1 MINKIKPHKL
11 FENNRT
17 LRLHIDKYSVLSFL
31 KIYNPLHICFSNNA
45 IGKFLKEQHRYFRIL
60 SILSS
65 GICFFSGDVSAQV
78 ENHIFNSPITTAIE
92 YSESKSDSQTNI
104 RTADIYSS
112 WVFKS
117 NKLNR
122 PDSYPGFMTESHT
135 LTGKNIIGLTS
146 LNYFKNNEYSEYHNP
161 GETLLG
167 TQLILGLNNINLKHK
182 ERYFREPKNSKERK
196 LLQSHMN
203 LGLLLN
209 YQYGGN
215 QAQVFPLMN
224 IQYFFKRAYFNF
236 GSLNS
241 NTNHRLIE
249 ALYNYEFTFTQ
260 PVEYGLEYR
269 RFSKRLDLNSW
280 LEFRQLA
287 IRKTSQ
293 QEIIVFGNRFNYQI
307 IPAELHNFGR
317 LTIPI
322 QSMVYHKGGEA
333 LVIGKPTSTLLNFAA
348 GLKYISKRNFW
359 NTEILYL
366 GSQDISPESLK
377 TLKNGHA
384 FLSNTCIY
392 LNNNMNVV
400 VSYFN
405 SYNFSSPLGARLF
418 SNEYVAI
425 NDLRTHRRQMIQS
438 RFIYSKQIPNSPS
451 IIDIRMEPIYIIDRN
466 QFAFSTGLYFKYIIG
481 HYTY

>member
-1 MINKIKPHKL
+1 MIIKIEPHKL
-11 FENNRT
+11 LENNPT
-17 LRLHIDKYSVLSFL
+17 LKIHKLIYSRLSFL
-31 KIYNPLHICFSNNA
+31 KIYNPLQIRFFNNVT
-45 IGKFLKEQHRYFRIL
+45 GKFLKEYHRSLPML
-60 SILSS
+60 SFLF
-65 GICFFSGDVSAQV
+65 GVFLFLSGDVSAQL

-92 YSESKSDSQTNI
+92 HSELKTDSQKII
-104 RTADIYSS
+104 RNSDIYSS
-112 WVFKS
+112 WMFKS
-117 NKLNR
+117 NKLKST
-122 PDSYPGFMTESHT
+122 DSYPGFIVEPQP
-135 LTGKNIIGLTS
+135 LAGKNILGLTS

-161 GETLLG
+161 GETFLG
-167 TQLILGLNNINLKHK
+167 TQLILGLNNVTLKHK
-182 ERYFREPKNSKERK
+182 ERYFRDPKKSNERK
-196 LLQSHMN
+196 LLQSRMN

-209 YQYGGN
+209 YPYGSN

-249 ALYNYEFTFTQ
+249 ALYNYEFTFTR

-269 RFSKRLDLNSW
+269 RFSKRLDFNSW

-293 QEIIVFGNRFNYQI
+293 QEIISFGNRFNYQI
-307 IPAELHNFGR
+307 IPAEQHTFGR
-317 LTIPI
+317 LTVPI
-322 QSMVYHKGGEA
+322 QTMVYHKGGEA
-333 LVIGKPTSTLLNFAA
+333 LAIGKPISTLLNFAA
-348 GLKYISKRNFW
+348 GIKYTSNRNFW
-359 NTEILYL
+359 NSEILYL

-384 FLSNTCIY
+384 FLSNTSIY
-392 LNNNMNVV
+392 FNNNLNVV
-400 VSYFN
+400 LSYFN
-405 SYNFSSPLGARLF
+405 GYNFSSPLGAKLF

-425 NDLRTHRRQMIQS
+425 NDIRTHRRQMIQS
-438 RFIYSKQIPNSPS
+438 RFVYSKQIANSPS
-451 IIDIRMEPIYIIDRN
+451 IIDFRVEPIYIIDRN